1 METTNTEIL
10 IEIPLDFP
18 YKTNDKQLQEKI
30 EELAWGV
37 VKTTHENL
45 THKYS
50 AIAQIGLIEMG
61 NRSNAK
67 NSQFSKRTTL
77 FSLSFSVVA
86 ISFSFIAVYFA
97 NKDDKADTIWQKN
110 QLDSYNQMTIEL
122 KELNKQ
128 VDSLTTFIQTYDK
141 TIKSNGK

>member
-1 METTNTEIL
+1 METTNIEIP

-18 YKTNDKQLQEKI
+18 YKINDKLLQEKVG
-30 EELAWGV
+30 ELAWGV
-37 VKTTHENL
+37 VKTTDSNF

-67 NSQFSKRTTL
+67 NSKFSKRTTL
-77 FSLSFSVVA
+77 FSLSFSIIA

-97 NKDDKADTIWQKN
+97 NKDDKADTIWQNN

-128 VDSLTTFIQTYDK
+128 VDSLTILIETNAKAF
-141 TIKSNGK
+141 KSNGK